1 MSAKTIFKS
10 IQEVLK
16 QNLEGITIST
26 PDSTDLREI
35 NAVISGPKQTPFENG
50 EFSCKLRLTDSFP
63 KEPPKGFFV
72 TKIFHPNVEPRTG
85 EICVNTLKSDWKPT
99 LGLDHVL
106 LTIRCLLINPN
117 AESALNEEAGKL
129 LLDDYQEF
137 ANRARIM
144 TNIYASKHNNIKEK
158 ENSQPATS
166 TSASSTSSAQQPT
179 PKDSNVVK
187 KKKRNLKR
195 L

>member
-10 IQEVLK
+10 IQDVIK
-16 QNLEGITIST
+16 KDLEGIKIHIPTDT
-26 PDSTDLREI
+26 QDLREV
-35 NAVISGPKQTPFENG
+35 NCTISGPQNTPFENG
-50 EFSCKLRLTDSFP
+50 DFDCKLRLTDSYP

-85 EICVNTLKSDWKPT
+85 EICVNTLKSDWNPS

-129 LLDDYQEF
+129 LLDDYFEF

-144 TNIYASKHNNIKEK
+144 TKIYAKSKEK
-158 ENSQPATS
+158 ENQPDKSVTTGS
-166 TSASSTSSAQQPT
+166 STTSAASITQPV
-179 PKDSNVVK
+179 PKDSNVIK

>member
-1 MSAKTIFKS
+1 MGTLYPTFHRKLVERVFYFDTKAQKSPKKPTKKLFPTFSNFFTKPTFFPLKNFITSAS
-10 IQEVLK
+10 
-16 QNLEGITIST
+16 
-26 PDSTDLREI
+26 
-35 NAVISGPKQTPFENG
+35 
-50 EFSCKLRLTDSFP
+50 
-63 KEPPKGFFV
+63 
-72 TKIFHPNVEPRTG
+72 
-85 EICVNTLKSDWKPT
+85 NTLKSDWNPS

-129 LLDDYQEF
+129 LLDDYSEF

-144 TNIYASKHNNIKEK
+144 TKIYAKSKEK
-158 ENSQPATS
+158 ENQPDTSAT
-166 TSASSTSSAQQPT
+166 TASSTTSATGASQPV
-179 PKDSNVVK
+179 PKDSNVIK